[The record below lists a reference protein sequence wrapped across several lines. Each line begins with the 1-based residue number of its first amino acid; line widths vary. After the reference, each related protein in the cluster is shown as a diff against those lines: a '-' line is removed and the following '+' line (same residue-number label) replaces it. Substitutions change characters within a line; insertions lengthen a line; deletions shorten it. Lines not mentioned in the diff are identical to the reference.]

1 MTGQSVSALPAVKAL
16 LSVAPSDVFVFERA
30 TADELLIV
38 QDNKGVIFSCKMIN
52 THRND
57 ERWQLIEWA
66 GGLPNEIAQ
75 AHVFLCRFEF
85 LSWLADRFV
94 DLRVSNG

>member
-1 MTGQSVSALPAVKAL
+1 MTGQSVSALLAVKAL
-16 LSVAPSDVFVFERA
+16 LSVAPSDVFVFDREK
-30 TADELLIV
+30 TGELLIV
-38 QDNKGVIFSCKMIN
+38 QDKKGVIFSCKMIN